1 MVILFDGPVQPDDL
15 TTFIREVPVPNELTL
30 LRDMPVRFV
39 EDNTVDFAEIVRTNR
54 TARYRSF
61 DGRVHVSRRDA
72 GSEKRVKLLPLS
84 TSLEEGEYERLQ
96 RTFARLQGGNP
107 AALEQAAYNDS
118 ENLTRE
124 VQNRLE
130 QAWGDVYADGK
141 LTIAENGFAGEA
153 DFGVPGTHLVAPSVA
168 WTAANKATM
177 TPLSDI
183 ETWSDVYLATNGFRP
198 ARMKTSLIRIR
209 AVTRSDEV
217 INAIKGAQ
225 TGVTRISLAEL
236 NDFLAGEGLPVFDDA
251 YETSV
256 DVDGATTRVIA
267 DDKVVFLPPD
277 LAQLGYTAFGVSA
290 TALELVNSGQAEMSF
305 EEAAGIVGVIFK
317 EDGVPFRQ
325 YTYVDAVAMPIL
337 ANARRLL
344 VADVA

>member
-15 TTFIREVPVPNELTL
+15 TTFIREVPTPGQLTL
-30 LRDMPVRFV
+30 LNEMPVRYLD
-39 EDNTVDFAEIVRTNR
+39 DNTVDFAEIVRTNR
-54 TARYRSF
+54 TARFRSF

-84 TSLEEGEYERLQ
+84 SSLEEGEYERLQ

-107 AALEQAAYNDS
+107 AALEQAAYNDA

-130 QAWGDVYADGK
+130 QAWGDVFADGK

-153 DFGVPGTHLVAPSVA
+153 DFGVPANHLVAPAVQ

-177 TPLSDI
+177 TPLTDL
-183 ETWSDVYLATNGFRP
+183 ENWSDVYLATNGFRP
-198 ARMKTSLIRIR
+198 ARVRTSLIRIR
-209 AVTRSDEV
+209 AVARSNEV

-225 TGVTRISLAEL
+225 TGVTRVSLAEL
-236 NDFLAGEGLPVFDDA
+236 NDFLAGEGLPVFEEA

-256 DVDGATTRVIA
+256 DVDGVTTRVLP
-267 DDKVVFLPPD
+267 DDKVVLLPPN
-277 LAQLGYTAFGVSA
+277 LADLGYTAFGVSA
-290 TALELVNSGQAEMSF
+290 TALELVNAADAEMSF
-305 EEAAGIVGVIFK
+305 QEAPGIVGVIFK